1 VCEAKTIIMDACCMS
16 KKNLIATLLAG
27 LIAGAALFLA
37 VRKPQAGPVAVGD
50 LAPDF
55 TLPSLDSR
63 TLTLRDYR
71 RQVVI
76 LNFWAT
82 WCPPCVEEAPSLEA
96 FAEATRGHGVT
107 VIGVSVDQNVDK
119 LREFVSRHRLSFAI
133 VRDPDQA
140 LASRFGTYK
149 FPETYMLDRDGKV
162 AEKIIGPIDWQDP
175 RMLSFVHALA
185 GIQDRQGL

>member
-1 VCEAKTIIMDACCMS
+1 MS

-37 VRKPQAGPVAVGD
+37 VHKPQAGPVGVGD
-50 LAPDF
+50 RAPDF

-63 TLTLRDYR
+63 ALTLRDYR

-82 WCPPCVEEAPSLEA
+82 WCPPCVEEAPSLES
-96 FAEATRGHGVT
+96 FAESTRGQGVT
-107 VIGVSVDQNVDK
+107 VIGVSVDQNVNE
-119 LREFVSRHRLSFAI
+119 LREFVSRHRLSFPIA
-133 VRDPDQA
+133 RDPDQA

-149 FPETYMLDRDGKV
+149 FPETYILDRDGKV

>member
-1 VCEAKTIIMDACCMS
+1 MIRRPPRS
-16 KKNLIATLLAG
+16 TLFPYTT
-27 LIAGAALFLA
+27 LF
-37 VRKPQAGPVAVGD
+37 R
-50 LAPDF
+50 
-55 TLPSLDSR
+55 S
-63 TLTLRDYR
+63 
-71 RQVVI
+71 
-76 LNFWAT
+76 
-82 WCPPCVEEAPSLEA
+82 
-96 FAEATRGHGVT
+96 
-107 VIGVSVDQNVDK
+107 NVDK

-133 VRDPDQA
+133 ARDPDQA

>member
-1 VCEAKTIIMDACCMS
+1 MDACWMS

-37 VRKPQAGPVAVGD
+37 VHKPQAGPVAVGD

-96 FAEATRGHGVT
+96 FAESTRGQGVT
-107 VIGVSVDQNVDK
+107 VIGVSVDQNVDE

-133 VRDPDQA
+133 ARDPEQA
-140 LASRFGTYK
+140 LASRFGTSK
-149 FPETYMLDRDGKV
+149 FPETYILDRDGKV